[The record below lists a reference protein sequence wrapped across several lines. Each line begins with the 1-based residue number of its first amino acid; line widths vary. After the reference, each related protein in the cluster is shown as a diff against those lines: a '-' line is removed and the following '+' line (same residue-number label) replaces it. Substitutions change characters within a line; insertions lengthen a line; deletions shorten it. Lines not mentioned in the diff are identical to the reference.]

1 MNVIDAMNKRRSIRG
16 FTADPLPKA
25 LLREILENAIKAPS
39 ALNSQPWEFA
49 VITGS
54 VLARIRAANVEKL
67 RSGAPMAP
75 DHLAAL
81 WPKESVYRERQV
93 ALAKQIF
100 NLMGIARED
109 KAKRNAWQERGF
121 RFFDAP
127 AAIIVMAD
135 QVLSESGPLLDIGM
149 VVENICLAAV
159 AHGLGTC
166 IEDQGIFY
174 PEVIREMAGIPET
187 KRLIIGIAIGYPDWD
202 DPANQLQTPRTP
214 VDQITT
220 WAGFAE
226 TP

>member
-16 FTADPLPKA
+16 FTADPLPNA
-25 LLREILENAIKAPS
+25 LLREILETAIKAPS

-49 VITGS
+49 VIAGS
-54 VLARIRAANVEKL
+54 VLDQIRSANVEKL

-75 DHLAAL
+75 DHVAAR
-81 WPKESVYRERQV
+81 WPKASVYRERQV
-93 ALAKQIF
+93 ELAKQIF
-100 NLMGIARED
+100 HLMDIARED
-109 KAKRNAWQERGF
+109 KEKRNAWQERGF

-135 QVLSESGPLLDIGM
+135 QALSESGPLLDIGM

-174 PEVIREMAGIPET
+174 PEVIRKLAGIPET
-187 KRLIIGIAIGYPDWD
+187 KRLIIGIAIGYPDWAY
-202 DPANQLQTPRTP
+202 PANQLKTRRAP

>member
-1 MNVIDAMNKRRSIRG
+1 MNVIDAINMRISIRG
-16 FTADPLPKA
+16 FKAEPVPGA
-25 LLREILENAIKAPS
+25 LLKEILETATRAPS

-49 VITGS
+49 VITGA
-54 VLARIRAANVEKL
+54 VLDQIRAANVEKL

-75 DHLAAL
+75 DHVAAL

-93 ALAKQIF
+93 DLAKQIF

-109 KAKRNAWQERGF
+109 KEKRNAWQERGF

-127 AAIIVMAD
+127 AAVIVMTD
-135 QVLSESGPLLDIGM
+135 QMLSESGPLLDIGM

-159 AHGLGTC
+159 ARGLGTC

-174 PEVIREMAGIPET
+174 PEVIRNLAAIPET
-187 KRLIIGIAIGYPDWD
+187 KRLIIGIAVGYPDWNH
-202 DPANQLQTPRTP
+202 PANQLKTRRAP

-220 WAGFAE
+220 WIGFDE
-226 TP
+226 